1 MLQEINIGEEPLDL
15 DATFTSGQI
24 FRWHKID
31 GWWQGWIGHS
41 KVAFKKTDNLIQFRS
56 VPTLNP
62 DVIRNFF
69 SLQVDHK
76 SINESLPDDR
86 FTKYLVKKY
95 SGIRILQ
102 QDTWECAMAYIISSS
117 LNINVI
123 NKILDRISLLFTGDS
138 RGRLPRPHELQMIK
152 RPLNNFLGK
161 KWDYL
166 SILSKQI
173 VEGTFKFELLQALTY
188 ESAWRRLV
196 IEEPHFKGIGPK
208 VADCI
213 LLFSTNKYSSFPID
227 RWVFRGLKKYYSSLV
242 EESGVSSEH
251 LTVTQY
257 KKLSDL
263 ARQHFGKF
271 SGFLQ
276 EYLFVHLRNTNLF

>member
-1 MLQEINIGEEPLDL
+1 MALPLPLFYCHFPTPIGFIVVPKIIIPKLYFSVLIHALSCYRKSISAKSLSTWML
-15 DATFTSGQI
+15 
-24 FRWHKID
+24 
-31 GWWQGWIGHS
+31 HS

-173 VEGTFKFELLQALTY
+173 VEGTFK
-188 ESAWRRLV
+188 
-196 IEEPHFKGIGPK
+196 
-208 VADCI
+208 
-213 LLFSTNKYSSFPID
+213 
-227 RWVFRGLKKYYSSLV
+227 
-242 EESGVSSEH
+242 
-251 LTVTQY
+251 
-257 KKLSDL
+257 
-263 ARQHFGKF
+263 
-271 SGFLQ
+271 
-276 EYLFVHLRNTNLF
+276 

>member
-1 MLQEINIGEEPLDL
+1 MLQEINIGEEPLEL

-31 GWWQGWIGHS
+31 GWWQGWIGRS
-41 KVAFKKTDNLIQFRS
+41 KVAFKKTGNLIQIRS
-56 VPTLNP
+56 VPTLDL
-62 DVIRNFF
+62 DVVHNFF

-76 SINESLPDDR
+76 SIIESLPEDR
-86 FTKYLVKKY
+86 FTRYLVKKY

-102 QDTWECAMAYIISSS
+102 QDAWECAMAYIISSS
-117 LNINVI
+117 LSINAI
-123 NKILDRISLLFTGDS
+123 NKILDRISFLFTGDS
-138 RGRLPRPHELQMIK
+138 RGCLPGPHEIQMI
-152 RPLNNFLGK
+152 RPLDNFLGK

-166 SILSKQI
+166 IILSKQI
-173 VEGTFKFELLQALTY
+173 VEGTFKFELLRTLTY

-196 IEEPHFKGIGPK
+196 IDEPHFKGIGPK

-213 LLFSTNKYSSFPID
+213 LLFSANKYSSFPID

-251 LTVTQY
+251 LTITKY
-257 KKLSDL
+257 KKLSDS
-263 ARQHFGKF
+263 ARQYFGKF

-276 EYLFVHLRNTNLF
+276 EYLFVHLRNTN